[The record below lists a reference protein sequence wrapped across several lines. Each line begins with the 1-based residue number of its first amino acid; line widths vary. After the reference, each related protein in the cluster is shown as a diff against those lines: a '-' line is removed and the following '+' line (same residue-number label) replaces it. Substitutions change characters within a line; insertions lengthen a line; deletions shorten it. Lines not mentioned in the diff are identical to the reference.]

1 MMTLTDNESLV
12 MRFFHAWHAHDY
24 ETMRRC
30 LAHDVRSD
38 LGRAPMFDQADE
50 FIEYIRKEPSFRDVT
65 LLELLVQ
72 GARAALLFEGIS
84 MKSGI
89 RSRAAVFFRLEW
101 GKIRAISVAA
111 IPLDDAPDSGPST
124 WRSTVPTVMVQGAH

>member
-24 ETMRRC
+24 EVMRRC

-38 LGRAPMFDQADE
+38 LGPAPTFDKADE
-50 FIEYIRKEPSFRDVT
+50 LIEYLRNGPRFRDVT

-72 GARAALLFEGIS
+72 GARAALLFEGVGS
-84 MKSGI
+84 RSGA

-111 IPLDDAPDSGPST
+111 IPLTESEAGPPT
-124 WRSTVPTVMVQGAH
+124 WRSTVPGVLAQGAH